1 MDRMF
6 DAWNKIVDWF
16 MEHSGEPLFEMA
28 QGIAIGLLLAAGVC
42 LIVKGLKKEASKD
55 AEK

>member
-28 QGIAIGLLLAAGVC
+28 QGIAIGLLLAAGVW
-42 LIVKGLKKEASKD
+42 LIAKGLKKEAED
-55 AEK
+55 ADK